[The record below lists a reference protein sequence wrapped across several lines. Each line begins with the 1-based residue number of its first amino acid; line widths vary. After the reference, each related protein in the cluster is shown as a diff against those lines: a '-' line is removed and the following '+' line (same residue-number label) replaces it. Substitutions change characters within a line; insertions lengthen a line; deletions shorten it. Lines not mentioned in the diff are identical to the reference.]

1 MKFVVVNG
9 RSPRLQST
17 CTQCRKEIGDS
28 YLRDIATRLSYCT
41 HKCYAGRRKSAISA
55 IRFQARAS

>member
-17 CTQCRKEIGDS
+17 CTQCRKQIGDS
-28 YLRDIATRLSYCT
+28 YLRDIATRLSYCNQ
-41 HKCYAGRRKSAISA
+41 KCYGGHRKSAVSA

>member
-17 CTQCRKEIGDS
+17 CTQCRKQIGDS
-28 YLRDIATRLSYCT
+28 YLRDIATRLSYCDQQ
-41 HKCYAGRRKSAISA
+41 CYVDHSNVPVLAL
-55 IRFQARAS
+55 QNHARAS